1 MLGGPDSIDFL
12 TLFEAGRQNV
22 ISAKSVPDMSKLND
36 SAAATVDQGP
46 GATQTES
53 TRMLNGHTV
62 LVLETEFIIALG
74 LQSALQ
80 AMGAAHVVLARSP
93 DEANQHRQDWSN
105 ATLAIVEVESDRPEL
120 IAFAQQL
127 AKNGTPV
134 IGLTADSIQAKGVPD
149 LPGTPILLKPLPDAE
164 LAEAIRARFAQK
176 P

>member
-1 MLGGPDSIDFL
+1 
-12 TLFEAGRQNV
+12 
-22 ISAKSVPDMSKLND
+22 
-36 SAAATVDQGP
+36 
-46 GATQTES
+46 
-53 TRMLNGHTV
+53 MLNGRTV

-93 DEANQHRQDWSN
+93 DEANQNRADWSN
-105 ATLAIVEVESDRPEL
+105 AALAVVEVEIDRPEL

-127 AKNGTPV
+127 EQSGTPV
-134 IGLTADSIQAKGVPD
+134 IGLTADSMQAQGVPD

-164 LAEAIRARFAQK
+164 LAEAIRARLDQK